1 MNLALIFSQLKVKKT
16 LFIFFLLVACSN
28 HNNEAQDIGNLSI
41 LEYPDIK
48 ELNRWIE
55 LDSQYANVYQVRR
68 YFENFVNDEFF
79 EEEDNQRRFN
89 NITWL
94 YMSEYQKKYAELLNK
109 YEKNFKEYKEL
120 TSFVDSLI
128 IIEYP
133 IINEFTNEIFKLGY
147 N

>member
-1 MNLALIFSQLKVKKT
+1 MKKT
-16 LFIFFLLVACSN
+16 LFILFLFISCAN
-28 HNNEAQDIGNLSI
+28 QNNGIKEIGNLSI

-55 LDSQYANVYQVRR
+55 SDSQYANVYQVRR

-79 EEEDNQRRFN
+79 EEEENQSRFN
-89 NITWL
+89 DITWL

-109 YEKNFKEYKEL
+109 YENNFKEYKEL

-128 IIEYP
+128 SIEYP
-133 IINEFTNEIFKLGY
+133 IIIEFTNEVFKLEY

>member
-1 MNLALIFSQLKVKKT
+1 MKKT
-16 LFIFFLLVACSN
+16 LFIFFLFTACAN
-28 HNNEAQDIGNLSI
+28 QNNESKEIGNLSI

-55 LDSQYANVYQVRR
+55 VDSQYANVFQVRR
-68 YFENFVNDEFF
+68 YFENFVKDEFF
-79 EEEDNQRRFN
+79 EEEENKRRFN

-94 YMSEYQKKYAELLNK
+94 DMSEYQKKYTELLNK
-109 YEKNFKEYKEL
+109 YEKNYKEYKQL

-133 IINEFTNEIFKLGY
+133 IINEFTNEILKLGY

>member
-1 MNLALIFSQLKVKKT
+1 MKKT
-16 LFIFFLLVACSN
+16 LFILFIFISCAN
-28 HNNEAQDIGNLSI
+28 QNNGIKEIGNLSI

-55 LDSQYANVYQVRR
+55 SDSQYANVYQVRR

-79 EEEDNQRRFN
+79 EEEDNQTRFN
-89 NITWL
+89 DITWL

>member
-1 MNLALIFSQLKVKKT
+1 MKKT
-16 LFIFFLLVACSN
+16 LFIFFLLIACTN
-28 HNNEAQDIGNLSI
+28 QNNESKEIGNLSI
-41 LEYPDIK
+41 LEYPDIN

-55 LDSQYANVYQVRR
+55 LDSQYANVFQVRR
-68 YFENFVNDEFF
+68 YFENFVKDEFF
-79 EEEDNQRRFN
+79 EEEENKRRFN

-94 YMSEYQKKYAELLNK
+94 DMSEYQKKYTELLNK
-109 YEKNFKEYKEL
+109 YEKNFKEYKQL

>member
-1 MNLALIFSQLKVKKT
+1 MKNT
-16 LFIFFLLVACSN
+16 LFIFFLFVACAN
-28 HNNEAQDIGNLSI
+28 HNNDTKEIGNLSI

-55 LDSQYANVYQVRR
+55 SDSQYANVYQVRR

-79 EEEDNQRRFN
+79 EEEDNQTRFN
-89 NITWL
+89 DITWL

-128 IIEYP
+128 SIEYP
-133 IINEFTNEIFKLGY
+133 TIIEFTNEVFKLGY

>member
-1 MNLALIFSQLKVKKT
+1 MKKT
-16 LFIFFLLVACSN
+16 LFIFFLFIAC
-28 HNNEAQDIGNLSI
+28 NNQNESKEIGNLSI

-79 EEEDNQRRFN
+79 EEEENLRKFSG
-89 NITWL
+89 ITWL

-109 YEKNFKEYKEL
+109 YENNFKEYKEL
-120 TSFVDSLI
+120 TRFVDSLI
-128 IIEYP
+128 TIEYP
-133 IINEFTNEIFKLGY
+133 IIIEFTNEVFKLGY

>member
-1 MNLALIFSQLKVKKT
+1 MKKT
-16 LFIFFLLVACSN
+16 LFIFFLFIACAN
-28 HNNEAQDIGNLSI
+28 QNNETKDIGNLSI
-41 LEYPDIK
+41 LEYPDVN

-55 LDSQYANVYQVRR
+55 SDSQYANVYQVRR

-79 EEEDNQRRFN
+79 EEEENLRKFSG
-89 NITWL
+89 ITWL

-109 YEKNFKEYKEL
+109 YENNFKEYKEL

-128 IIEYP
+128 SIEYP
-133 IINEFTNEIFKLGY
+133 IIIEFTNEVFKLEY

>member
-1 MNLALIFSQLKVKKT
+1 MKKT
-16 LFIFFLLVACSN
+16 LFIFFLFIACSN
-28 HNNEAQDIGNLSI
+28 QNNGVKEIGNLSI
-41 LEYPDIK
+41 LKYPDIK

-55 LDSQYANVYQVRR
+55 SDSQYANVYQVRR

-79 EEEDNQRRFN
+79 EEEENQKRFN

>member
-1 MNLALIFSQLKVKKT
+1 MKKT
-16 LFIFFLLVACSN
+16 LFIFFLFIACAN
-28 HNNEAQDIGNLSI
+28 HNNDTKEIGNLSI
-41 LEYPDIK
+41 LKYPDIK

-55 LDSQYANVYQVRR
+55 SDSQYAKVYQVRR

-79 EEEDNQRRFN
+79 EEEENQKRFN

>member
-1 MNLALIFSQLKVKKT
+1 MKKT
-16 LFIFFLLVACSN
+16 LFILFLFISCAN
-28 HNNEAQDIGNLSI
+28 QNNGIKEIGNLSI

-55 LDSQYANVYQVRR
+55 SDSQYANVYQVRR

-79 EEEDNQRRFN
+79 EEEENQSRFN
-89 NITWL
+89 DITWL

-109 YEKNFKEYKEL
+109 YENSFKEYKEL

-128 IIEYP
+128 SIEYP
-133 IINEFTNEIFKLGY
+133 IIIEFTNEVFKLEY

>member
-1 MNLALIFSQLKVKKT
+1 MKKT
-16 LFIFFLLVACSN
+16 LFILFLFISCAN
-28 HNNEAQDIGNLSI
+28 QNNGIKEIGNLSI

-55 LDSQYANVYQVRR
+55 SDSQYANVYQVRR

-79 EEEDNQRRFN
+79 EEEENQRRFN
-89 NITWL
+89 DITWL

>member
-1 MNLALIFSQLKVKKT
+1 MKKT
-16 LFIFFLLVACSN
+16 LFIFFLFIACAN
-28 HNNEAQDIGNLSI
+28 QNNETKDIGNLSI
-41 LEYPDIK
+41 LEYPDVN

-79 EEEDNQRRFN
+79 EEEENLRKFSG
-89 NITWL
+89 ITWL

-109 YEKNFKEYKEL
+109 YENNFKEYKEL
-120 TSFVDSLI
+120 TRFVDSLI
-128 IIEYP
+128 SIEYP
-133 IINEFTNEIFKLGY
+133 IIIEFTNEVFKLGY

>member
-1 MNLALIFSQLKVKKT
+1 MKKT
-16 LFIFFLLVACSN
+16 LFIFLLFIACDN
-28 HNNEAQDIGNLSI
+28 QNNETQDIGNLSI
-41 LEYPDIK
+41 LEYPDNN

-55 LDSQYANVYQVRR
+55 LDSQYANVFQVRR
-68 YFENFVNDEFF
+68 YFENFVKDEFF

-89 NITWL
+89 DITWL
-94 YMSEYQKKYAELLNK
+94 YMSEYQKKYTELLNK

>member
-1 MNLALIFSQLKVKKT
+1 MKKT
-16 LFIFFLLVACSN
+16 LFIIFLFISCAN
-28 HNNEAQDIGNLSI
+28 QNNGIKEIGNLSI

-55 LDSQYANVYQVRR
+55 SDSQYANVYQVRR

-79 EEEDNQRRFN
+79 EEEENQKRFN

>member
-1 MNLALIFSQLKVKKT
+1 MKKT
-16 LFIFFLLVACSN
+16 LFIIFLFISCAN
-28 HNNEAQDIGNLSI
+28 QNNGIKEIGNLSI

-55 LDSQYANVYQVRR
+55 SDSQYANVYQVRR

-79 EEEDNQRRFN
+79 EEEENQSRFN
-89 NITWL
+89 DITWL

-109 YEKNFKEYKEL
+109 YENNFKEYKEL

-128 IIEYP
+128 SIEYP
-133 IINEFTNEIFKLGY
+133 IIIEFTNEVFRLEY

>member
-1 MNLALIFSQLKVKKT
+1 MKKT
-16 LFIFFLLVACSN
+16 LFIFFLIIACAN
-28 HNNEAQDIGNLSI
+28 QNNETKDIGNLSI
-41 LEYPDIK
+41 LEYPDVN

-79 EEEDNQRRFN
+79 EEEENLRKFSG
-89 NITWL
+89 ITWL

-109 YEKNFKEYKEL
+109 YENNFKEYKEL
-120 TSFVDSLI
+120 TRFVDSLI
-128 IIEYP
+128 SIEYP
-133 IINEFTNEIFKLGY
+133 IIIEFTNEVFKLGY

>member
-1 MNLALIFSQLKVKKT
+1 MKKT
-16 LFIFFLLVACSN
+16 LFIIFLFVSCAN
-28 HNNEAQDIGNLSI
+28 QNNGIKEIGNLSI

-55 LDSQYANVYQVRR
+55 SDSQYAKVYQVRR

-79 EEEDNQRRFN
+79 EEEENQKRFN

>member
-1 MNLALIFSQLKVKKT
+1 MKKT
-16 LFIFFLLVACSN
+16 LFIFFLLIACTN
-28 HNNEAQDIGNLSI
+28 QNNESKEIGNLSI

-55 LDSQYANVYQVRR
+55 LDSQYANVFQVRR
-68 YFENFVNDEFF
+68 YFENFVKDEFF
-79 EEEDNQRRFN
+79 EEEENKKRFN

-94 YMSEYQKKYAELLNK
+94 DMSEYQKKYAELLNK
-109 YEKNFKEYKEL
+109 YEKNYKEYKQL

-133 IINEFTNEIFKLGY
+133 IINEFTNEILKLGY

>member
-1 MNLALIFSQLKVKKT
+1 MKKT
-16 LFIFFLLVACSN
+16 LFIIFLFISCVN
-28 HNNEAQDIGNLSI
+28 QNNGIKEIGNLSI

-55 LDSQYANVYQVRR
+55 SDSQYANVYQVRR

-79 EEEDNQRRFN
+79 EEEENQSRFN
-89 NITWL
+89 DITWL

-109 YEKNFKEYKEL
+109 YENSFKEYKEL

-128 IIEYP
+128 SIEYP
-133 IINEFTNEIFKLGY
+133 IIIEFTNEVFKLEY

>member
-1 MNLALIFSQLKVKKT
+1 MKNS
-16 LFIFFLLVACSN
+16 LFIFFLFVACTN
-28 HNNEAQDIGNLSI
+28 HNNDAKEIGNLSI

-55 LDSQYANVYQVRR
+55 SDSQYANVYQVRR

-79 EEEDNQRRFN
+79 EEEENQTKFN
-89 NITWL
+89 DITWL
-94 YMSEYQKKYAELLNK
+94 YMSKYQKKYAELLNK

>member
-1 MNLALIFSQLKVKKT
+1 MKKT
-16 LFIFFLLVACSN
+16 LFIFFLFVACAN
-28 HNNEAQDIGNLSI
+28 HNNDTKEIGNLSI
-41 LEYPDIK
+41 LKYPDIK

-55 LDSQYANVYQVRR
+55 SDSQYANVYQVRR

-79 EEEDNQRRFN
+79 EEEENQKRFN

-109 YEKNFKEYKEL
+109 YENNFKEYKEL
-120 TSFVDSLI
+120 TRFVDSLI

>member
-1 MNLALIFSQLKVKKT
+1 MKKT
-16 LFIFFLLVACSN
+16 LFIIFLFISCAN
-28 HNNEAQDIGNLSI
+28 QNNGIKEIGNLSI

-55 LDSQYANVYQVRR
+55 SDSQYANVYQVRR

-79 EEEDNQRRFN
+79 EEEENQIRFN
-89 NITWL
+89 DITWL

>member
-1 MNLALIFSQLKVKKT
+1 MKKALVV
-16 LFIFFLLVACSN
+16 FFLFLSCARNYQPNDV
-28 HNNEAQDIGNLSI
+28 GNLSI

-55 LDSQYANVYQVRR
+55 IDSQYANVFQVRR
-68 YFENFVNDEFF
+68 YFENFVKDEFF
-79 EEEDNQRRFN
+79 EEEENKRRFN

-94 YMSEYQKKYAELLNK
+94 DMSEYQKKYTELLNK
-109 YEKNFKEYKEL
+109 YEKNYKEYKQL

>member
-1 MNLALIFSQLKVKKT
+1 MKKI
-16 LFIFFLLVACSN
+16 LFILFLFISCAN
-28 HNNEAQDIGNLSI
+28 QNNGIKEIGNLSI

-55 LDSQYANVYQVRR
+55 SDSQYANVYQVRR

-79 EEEDNQRRFN
+79 EEEDNQTRFN
-89 NITWL
+89 DITWL

>member
-1 MNLALIFSQLKVKKT
+1 MKKT
-16 LFIFFLLVACSN
+16 LFIFFLFIACAN
-28 HNNEAQDIGNLSI
+28 QNNETKDIGDLSI

-48 ELNRWIE
+48 ELNKWIE
-55 LDSQYANVYQVRR
+55 SDSQYAKVYQVRR

-79 EEEDNQRRFN
+79 EEEENQKRFN

>member
-1 MNLALIFSQLKVKKT
+1 MKKT
-16 LFIFFLLVACSN
+16 LFIFFLFIACAN
-28 HNNEAQDIGNLSI
+28 QNNETKDIGNLSI
-41 LEYPDIK
+41 LEYPDVN

-55 LDSQYANVYQVRR
+55 SDSQYANVYQVRR

-79 EEEDNQRRFN
+79 EEEENLRKFSG
-89 NITWL
+89 ITWL

>member
-1 MNLALIFSQLKVKKT
+1 MKKT
-16 LFIFFLLVACSN
+16 LFIIFLFISCAN
-28 HNNEAQDIGNLSI
+28 QNNGIKEIGNLSI

-55 LDSQYANVYQVRR
+55 SDSQYANVYQVRR

-79 EEEDNQRRFN
+79 EEEENQSRFN
-89 NITWL
+89 DITWL

-109 YEKNFKEYKEL
+109 YENNFKEYKEL

-128 IIEYP
+128 SIEYP
-133 IINEFTNEIFKLGY
+133 IIIEFTNEVFKLEY

>member
-1 MNLALIFSQLKVKKT
+1 MKKT
-16 LFIFFLLVACSN
+16 LFIFFLFIACAN
-28 HNNEAQDIGNLSI
+28 QNNETKDIGDLSI

-48 ELNRWIE
+48 ELNKWIE
-55 LDSQYANVYQVRR
+55 SDSQYAKVYQVRR

-79 EEEDNQRRFN
+79 EEEENQKRFN
-89 NITWL
+89 DITWL

>member
-1 MNLALIFSQLKVKKT
+1 MKKT
-16 LFIFFLLVACSN
+16 LFIFFLLIACTN
-28 HNNEAQDIGNLSI
+28 QNNESKEIGNLSI

-55 LDSQYANVYQVRR
+55 LDSQYANVFQVRR
-68 YFENFVNDEFF
+68 YFENFVKDEFF
-79 EEEDNQRRFN
+79 EEEENKRKFN

-94 YMSEYQKKYAELLNK
+94 DMSEYQKKYTELLNK
-109 YEKNFKEYKEL
+109 YEKNYKEYKQL

>member
-1 MNLALIFSQLKVKKT
+1 MKKT
-16 LFIFFLLVACSN
+16 LFIFFLLIACTN
-28 HNNEAQDIGNLSI
+28 QNNESKEIGNLSI

-55 LDSQYANVYQVRR
+55 LDSQYANVFQVRR
-68 YFENFVNDEFF
+68 YFENFVKDEFF
-79 EEEDNQRRFN
+79 EEEENKRRFN

-94 YMSEYQKKYAELLNK
+94 DMSEYQKKYTELLNK
-109 YEKNFKEYKEL
+109 YEKNYKEYKQL